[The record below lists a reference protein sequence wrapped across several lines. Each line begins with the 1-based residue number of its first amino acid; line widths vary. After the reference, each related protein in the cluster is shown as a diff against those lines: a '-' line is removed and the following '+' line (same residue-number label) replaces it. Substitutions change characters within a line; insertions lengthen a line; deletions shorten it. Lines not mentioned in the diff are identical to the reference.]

1 MFELRCAKINN
12 YVIYFAPRLECPDY
26 QDCEFPGSSRGSS
39 LEGIVSRLQFANLA
53 DIMYDF
59 KMFIR
64 NGTPKRTVKS
74 FNRLLEGYCKLMYIL
89 YTLCAVYPN
98 KSIPF
103 TMELGR
109 AMQSSS
115 TVSEGVGQF
124 YLNKLRQGTAKIIP
138 DLSKLLRVIK
148 RSQAREL
155 WFILDRNNY
164 LNPCRDMLEIVES
177 DIEMI
182 ASCVHKLWH
191 LASENAHLS
200 IDKDCTPIE
209 SAIIILD
216 D

>member
-1 MFELRCAKINN
+1 MFELRCTKINN
-12 YVIYFAPRLECPDY
+12 YVTYFAPRLECPDY
-26 QDCEFPGSSRGSS
+26 QDSEFPGLFRGKSV
-39 LEGIVSRLQFANLA
+39 EGIISQLQFANLS

-59 KMFIR
+59 KVFIR

-74 FNRLLEGYCKLMYIL
+74 FNRLLEGYCKSMYIL
-89 YTLCAVYPN
+89 YMLCAVYPN

-103 TMELGR
+103 TVELGQ
-109 AMQSSS
+109 AIQDSS
-115 TVSEGVGQF
+115 TVSEGTGQF
-124 YLNKLRQGTAKIIP
+124 YMNKLRQGIVKIIP
-138 DLSKLLRVIK
+138 ELSKLLRVIK

-182 ASCVHKLWH
+182 TSCVHKLWH
-191 LASENAHLS
+191 LASDNTNLV
-200 IDKDCTPIE
+200 IDVDCTPVE

-216 D
+216 A